1 MTEFALSIAI
11 NSQPGLHRPYR
22 RPDLAGRMMRQAA
35 RQRLGVEP
43 LEINAGHC
51 PHVSQPAALAS
62 LLAQI

>member
-1 MTEFALSIAI
+1 MTEFALVHGTTQSPAGCPRLAAVLR
-11 NSQPGLHRPYR
+11 PGRSGH
-22 RPDLAGRMMRQAA
+22 
-35 RQRLGVEP
+35 